1 MRLAGP
7 PLLVSHLYLLS
18 FYSLTDIS
26 GRSPGPADSC
36 TSSRAVSCKFPFF
49 VDVLANYITISLLTG
64 IEVPDDKYDS
74 PANGRTSRH
83 PSAPTSEFES
93 PEDSDVVMETD
104 GNGKTGRS
112 FPNDP
117 DFRNKALMSVSVRT
131 RDDMNADG
139 FFNDVDIQAI
149 DEPNK
154 RREDKPVTSPPSSVL
169 RT

>member
-1 MRLAGP
+1 MLTRLAGP
-7 PLLVSHLYLLS
+7 PLLVNHLYLLS

-26 GRSPGPADSC
+26 GRSPGPANSC
-36 TSSRAVSCKFPFF
+36 TSSHAVSCKFPFF

-64 IEVPDDKYDS
+64 IEVPDDEYDS

-117 DFRNKALMSVSVRT
+117 DSRNKALMSASVRT
-131 RDDMNADG
+131 HDDMNADG

-154 RREDKPVTSPPSSVL
+154 
-169 RT
+169 